1 MIGNLMKTPNNPVN
15 PGGKLKENKFKIMMR
30 WNSEKFCR
38 SSPIIKSF
46 DEVETFMSQNL
57 RIKDNDI
64 KEYILLMHEV

>member
-1 MIGNLMKTPNNPVN
+1 
-15 PGGKLKENKFKIMMR
+15 MMR

-46 DEVETFMSQNL
+46 DEEGTFMSQNL